1 MGVLAADD
9 VIVILVLEDSEGL
22 TVLDNE
28 GLAEAD
34 VMGLSLPE
42 TVQEAKTVEDDEKDG
57 VTEDVEDLVE
67 L

>member
-1 MGVLAADD
+1 MLAADD

-34 VMGLSLPE
+34 AMGLSLPE